1 MSNRRSFLK
10 KSLLS
15 AVALGAAQSQASEQT
30 LAPEQWVS
38 IIDLD
43 RCDGCK
49 NSEIPA
55 CVQACRQKN
64 FQRFPNPIKPLKPY
78 WPQKSYE
85 DFSEKRDQ
93 INRLTPYNW
102 LFIEE
107 VRLDSGETVYAPRR
121 CMHCFDAPCRKICP
135 FGAIDKSHQG
145 AVQIDPDVCFGGA
158 KCRDV
163 CPWEI
168 PQRQAGVGLY
178 LDVAP
183 KFAGG
188 GVMYKCDFCA
198 DRLEIGD
205 TPACA
210 KACPHEAMVFMP
222 LSEALKEIR
231 SIAKNRH
238 IYGINENGGTATW
251 YVSSHSFEALH
262 AAVMKTKSSK
272 GNDGRPGF
280 QKVSAKLEQ
289 SSDWAVA
296 TLAAPFVAVALGY
309 VVARRKKAGTQ
320 KGKEEADE

>member
-1 MSNRRSFLK
+1 MSNRRSFLT

-135 FGAIDKSHQG
+135 FGAIDRSEQG
-145 AVQIDPDVCFGGA
+145 AVQINPEVCFGGA

-163 CPWEI
+163 CPWGI

-198 DRLEIGD
+198 DSLQAGQV
-205 TPACA
+205 PLCA
-210 KACPHEAMVFMP
+210 QACPHKAMIFMP
-222 LSEALKEIR
+222 LSEALKKIR
-231 SIAKNRH
+231 LIAKNRQ